1 MKSAPT
7 GDKARVLALLTRRR
21 RRLSKL
27 CARLVQIPSENP
39 PGDTT
44 RIAAFV
50 ERYLRTHGFAPTIYE
65 PKREVEVL
73 ENVTQHNT
81 GPMAQEAA
89 RRIFERIIDEMRTLQ
104 RLRMEAPRDLE
115 KSGD

>member
-1 MKSAPT
+1 MTREAAAKILA
-7 GDKARVLALLTRRR
+7 DCRERINVLDRRLLALLNERT
-21 RRLSKL
+21 
-27 CARLVQIPSENP
+27 RLVEEIGRVKRECQMP
-39 PGDTT
+39 
-44 RIAAFV
+44 
-50 ERYLRTHGFAPTIYE
+50 IYE

-73 ENVTQHNT
+73 ENVAQHNS